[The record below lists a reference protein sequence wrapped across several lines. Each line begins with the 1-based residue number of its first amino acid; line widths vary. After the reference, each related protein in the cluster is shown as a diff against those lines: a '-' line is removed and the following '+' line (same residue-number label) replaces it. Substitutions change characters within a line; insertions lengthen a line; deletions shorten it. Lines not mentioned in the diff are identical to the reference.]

1 MSLSA
6 TNAPQLAALQK
17 EDALPERNHTPTNA
31 ELFLYNAVLWNA
43 HRIHYDLP
51 YAQNEEGYD
60 GLVIA
65 GPQIG
70 DWMIQVIDNLMATA
84 SDGEQFMLASLDY
97 SNRSAAYIGETL
109 LTGGTVTD
117 VIVDNAEPPQVL
129 QINVE
134 LFVKNQQGDVITPGT
149 AVLKRIAPS

>member
-1 MSLSA
+1 MSTSNA
-6 TNAPQLAALQK
+6 NAPRLAALQK

-51 YAQNEEGYD
+51 YAQNEEGYE

-70 DWMIQVIDNLMATA
+70 DWMIQVIDNLMADA
-84 SDGEQFMLASLDY
+84 ADGEEFMLASLDY

-109 LTGGTVTD
+109 LTGGTVTE
-117 VIVDNAEPPQVL
+117 VVLDNAEPPQV
-129 QINVE
+129 QQVDVE
-134 LFVKNQQGDVITPGT
+134 LFVKNQRGDVITPGT
-149 AVLKRIAPS
+149 AVLKRIAAS